1 MAFHRRSINIVTVI
15 PSALLLFVM
24 LLMAF
29 PFPSRADIPKE
40 VAQRIKSINAK
51 GEYYGL
57 IVSGQDELRAVL
69 AEGHEMF
76 QPDQELPS
84 VDASGTFYTTHNL
97 QSRLISVTFEITS
110 EWFLALKLHQICILL
125 SVNSVGVC
133 TLTARRFHVGRMG
146 KHRAIVVMCG
156 SGMVNAAQTTQ
167 LLVSF
172 FRVRAVLHYG
182 RAASANPDKLSIG
195 DVAIPRQFAHAG
207 IFYWEKYGGDDE
219 SYDRNLANLTFSKY
233 NVGEKEVANKLQSVY
248 FQPEVIYSAEKPE
261 VGKERFWIDVDND
274 LYATA
279 QKIENVELN
288 QCVGKSR
295 SVCLEQQPKVKRVE
309 RGGSANIYVNNEAY
323 RDFLRN
329 RLNINSIDTESAAIA
344 MACQSERRPFVALRS
359 ITNYAGG
366 SYEGNDVE
374 LVVKLWP
381 EHARSAVGEMFNQL
395 PSLNPKIRSVTDA

>member
-40 VAQRIKSINAK
+40 VAQQIKSINAK

-57 IVSGQDELRAVL
+57 IVSGQDELHAVL
-69 AEGHEMF
+69 AEGRGMF
-76 QPDQELPS
+76 QPDQQLPS
-84 VDASGTFYTTHNL
+84 VDAS
-97 QSRLISVTFEITS
+97 
-110 EWFLALKLHQICILL
+110 
-125 SVNSVGVC
+125 
-133 TLTARRFHVGRMG
+133 ARRFHVGRMG

-274 LYATA
+274 LYSTA

-288 QCVGKSR
+288 QCVGKSQ

-329 RLNINSIDTESAAIA
+329 HLNINSIDTESAAIA

-381 EHARSAVGEMFNQL
+381 EHARSAVGEMFIQL